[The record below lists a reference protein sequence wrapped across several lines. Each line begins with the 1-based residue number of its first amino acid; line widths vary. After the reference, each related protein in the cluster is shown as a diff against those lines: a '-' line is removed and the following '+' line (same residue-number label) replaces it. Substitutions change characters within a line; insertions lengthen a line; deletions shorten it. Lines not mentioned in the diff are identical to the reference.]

1 MPDPSKTNSAKT
13 ARSENLQVSHILQK
27 ANIKLEDGTKSS
39 GAAAENLITRPLPPW
54 CRAGRP
60 FLSFIPHNPT
70 SAVYL
75 WGRQTRAKECVK
87 ETMPKGFPS
96 SSAD

>member
-70 SAVYL
+70 SAVL
-75 WGRQTRAKECVK
+75 FVGQTNQSQRMCERNHAKGV
-87 ETMPKGFPS
+87 P
-96 SSAD
+96 